1 MEEIVFSLE
10 GHEFIPLDQLLKLL
24 RVVESGGQA
33 HEVIS
38 QGMVTR
44 DGEIETRKRAKLRT
58 GDSITFMNYHIT
70 ITE

>member
-38 QGMVTR
+38 QGMVIR
-44 DGEIETRKRAKLRT
+44 DGEIETRKRAKLRA

>member
-24 RVVESGGQA
+24 RIVESGGQA
-33 HEVIS
+33 HDVIS
-38 QGMVTR
+38 QGMVMR
-44 DGEIETRKRAKLRT
+44 DGEVETRKRAKMRA
-58 GDSITFMNYHIT
+58 GDSITFMDYHII

>member
-24 RVVESGGQA
+24 RIVESGGQA
-33 HEVIS
+33 HDVIS
-38 QGMVTR
+38 QGMVMR
-44 DGEIETRKRAKLRT
+44 DGEVETRKRAKMRA

>member
-33 HEVIS
+33 HDVIS
-38 QGMVTR
+38 QGMVIR
-44 DGEIETRKRAKLRT
+44 DGEVETRKRAKLRA
-58 GDSITFMNYHIT
+58 GDSITFMDYHII

>member
-44 DGEIETRKRAKLRT
+44 EVK
-58 GDSITFMNYHIT
+58 
-70 ITE
+70 

>member
-33 HEVIS
+33 HDVIS
-38 QGMVTR
+38 QGMVMR
-44 DGEIETRKRAKLRT
+44 DGEVETRKRAKMRA